1 MRSLVWIWAGR
12 GSQAP
17 PCLRGQMIPSAHPG
31 LLGAWRGGL
40 ALVPRACRPDQAPSV
55 SGLVLDLDPTQD
67 SEWTVGVYGT
77 APERRLLTG
86 YSDQCHVT
94 ATLQS
99 HEERLVQGAVG
110 KAPLTAFPR
119 WET

>member
-1 MRSLVWIWAGR
+1 
-12 GSQAP
+12 
-17 PCLRGQMIPSAHPG
+17 MIPSAHPG

-119 WET
+119 WETRGPTSN